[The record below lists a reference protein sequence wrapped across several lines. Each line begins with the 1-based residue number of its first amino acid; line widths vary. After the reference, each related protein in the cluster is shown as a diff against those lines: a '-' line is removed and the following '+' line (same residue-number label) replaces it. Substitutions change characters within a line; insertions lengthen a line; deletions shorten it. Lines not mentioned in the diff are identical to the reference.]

1 MKQNNIIWTTLFS
14 LLLSWSLSAQKAP
27 LQEMRGAWV
36 ATVNNI
42 DWPTTPNRSPEQ
54 QRKEFLQLLD
64 DLKAMGFNAVFVQ
77 IRPAGDAFY
86 PSKLAPW
93 SKFLS
98 GQQGLAPSPYYDPLE
113 FMIKAAHERRMEF
126 HAWLNPYRATTDL
139 DTAALASSHPL
150 RSLGPER
157 KQQWFFQY
165 GSRYYFNPANPL
177 VVRYIDQ
184 IVKEIVST
192 YDVDGIH
199 FDDYFYP
206 YPEQGEVLPDQ
217 TFFANNPKGFTSI
230 HDWRRDHINSLIQTV
245 SQTIRSTK
253 PWVRFGISPFGVW
266 RNASKDPKGSATN
279 ASFSS
284 YDDLYADVLLW
295 LQKNW
300 IDYVAPQLYWSIGFP
315 AADYHALTDWWSKN
329 TFGKQLYIGHGA
341 HKIGNGSQYKDA
353 NWNKKEQTN
362 RQIAINR
369 QTPGVH
375 GSIFFSIKALRQN
388 TLGVR
393 DSLQRTLFNTPAL
406 VPSPITYNNI
416 TPVTPQF
423 CRVDTQRDSVRFS
436 WSACE
441 VLTPEE
447 MPYYFGIYRFK
458 GEKTGDF
465 KNPEN
470 LLALTP
476 YAFPEENWKWSDH
489 QLKEGEPYTYALV
502 AYNRYHQASIASEPI
517 FIKKTDKGVRKKR
530 PIWGYRFRG

>member
-1 MKQNNIIWTTLFS
+1 MRNYSVWI
-14 LLLSWSLSAQKAP
+14 LLLCCLFAKPLIAQKAP
-27 LQEMRGAWV
+27 LQEMRGAWI

-42 DWPTTPNRSPEQ
+42 DWPSTPNRSPEQ
-54 QRKEFLQLLD
+54 QRAEFIQLLEE
-64 DLKAMGFNAVFVQ
+64 LKAMGMNAVFVQ
-77 IRPAGDAFY
+77 IRPAGDALY
-86 PSKLAPW
+86 PSALAPW

-98 GQQGLAPSPYYDPLE
+98 GKQGVAPQPYYDPLA

-139 DTAALASSHPL
+139 DTSSLASTHPL
-150 RSLGPER
+150 RALSPER

-165 GSRYYFNPANPL
+165 GNKYYFNPANPL
-177 VVRYIDQ
+177 VVRYLDQ
-184 IVKEIVST
+184 VVKEVVSK

-206 YPEQGEVLPDQ
+206 YPEQGAVLPDQ
-217 TFFANNPKGFTSI
+217 ELFANNPKGFSNI
-230 HDWRRDHINSLIQTV
+230 HDWRRDQVNTLVQTIH
-245 SQTIRSTK
+245 QTIRNTK

-279 ASFSS
+279 ASYSS

-315 AADYHALTDWWSKN
+315 AADYHALTTWWSQN

-341 HKIGNGSQYKDA
+341 HKIGNGSQYKDN
-353 NWNKKEQTN
+353 NWNNKEQTN
-362 RQIAINR
+362 RQIALNR
-369 QTPGVH
+369 QTPGVN
-375 GSIFFSIKALRQN
+375 GSIFFSIKTLRNN
-388 TLGVR
+388 TLGVQ
-393 DSLQRTLFNTPAL
+393 DSLRKSLFKTPAL
-406 VPSPITYNNI
+406 IPALHLTHPT

-423 CRVDTQRDSVRFS
+423 CRVKTERDSVRLS

-441 VLTPEE
+441 VLSPDE

-458 GEKTGDF
+458 GQKTGDF
-465 KNPEN
+465 NNPEN

-476 YAFPEENWKWSDH
+476 YAFPEEQWKWADH
-489 QLKEGEPYTYALV
+489 SLQEGASYTYAIV
-502 AYNRYHQASIASEPI
+502 AYNRYHQASTASEPI
-517 FIKKTDKGVRKKR
+517 SIKKTTKGVRRER
-530 PIWGYRFRG
+530 PFWGYRFRR